1 VTAMPPPLS
10 LAGATDE
17 QLCTLFLG
25 PGSYLLSAPWQPLE
39 MRFGSGFLDVANLD
53 VGLLDAEA
61 CAVAMGRDPRWGGH
75 SGFRAVSV
83 LEHSIVVGD
92 LVSAAYPGDL
102 LARLAGYLHDKP
114 EALLKDMQSPLKR
127 RPEMW
132 FYRCLERRVAARIEV
147 AFGLPIGAFEH
158 PRVKHADAV
167 AWVLEMRDLGLG
179 PEGEA
184 WAVDREISLP
194 PARFYPIAPPAI
206 DTLELRWLRKVT
218 GLCRELGVRPGVRGF
233 L

>member
-1 VTAMPPPLS
+1 MPPPLS

-17 QLCTLFLG
+17 QLCELFLG

-75 SGFRAVSV
+75 SGDRVVSV

-92 LVSAAYPGDL
+92 LVRR
-102 LARLAGYLHDKP
+102 ARPRDIRAQLAGYLHDLP
-114 EALLKDMQSPLKR
+114 ESLLRDMQSPFKHR
-127 RPEMW
+127 REMW
-132 FYRCLERRVAARIEV
+132 FYRCLERRVAARQEA
-147 AFGLPIGAFEH
+147 AFGLSVGAFESEA
-158 PRVKHADAV
+158 VKRADEI
-167 AWVLEMRDLGLG
+167 AWICEMRDLDMG

-184 WAVDREISLP
+184 WAADRCIDLP
-194 PARFYPIAPPAI
+194 AARFYPIAPPDIEA
-206 DTLELRWLRKVT
+206 LELRWLRKVA
-218 GLCRELGVRPGVRGF
+218 GLCRELGVRPAIRGF